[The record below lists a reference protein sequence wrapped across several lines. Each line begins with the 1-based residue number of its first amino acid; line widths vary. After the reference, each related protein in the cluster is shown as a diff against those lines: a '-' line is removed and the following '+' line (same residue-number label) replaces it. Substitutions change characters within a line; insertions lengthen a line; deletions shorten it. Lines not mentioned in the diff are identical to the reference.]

1 MPDLRNLY
9 IIYNEILI
17 AIATLWGV
25 APPMGERRIAD
36 LKRQLAALNASIA
49 RLAAIGVEL
58 GENLTAAESRRIVQN
73 AVKVRRRKLPGK

>member
-1 MPDLRNLY
+1 
-9 IIYNEILI
+9 
-17 AIATLWGV
+17 
-25 APPMGERRIAD
+25 MGERRIAD

-58 GENLTAAESRRIVQN
+58 GENLTAAESRRLVQN

>member
-9 IIYNEILI
+9 IIHNEILI
-17 AIATLWGV
+17 AIVTLWGV